1 MQIKYE
7 INMKIDKY
15 NDRYIHLQFL
25 TNKQI
30 TQWKKKKRAD
40 DQIDISPKK
49 TYRWQTNT

>member
-1 MQIKYE
+1 
-7 INMKIDKY
+7 MKIDKY
-15 NDRYIHLQFL
+15 NDRCIHLQFL

-30 TQWKKKKRAD
+30 TQWKKKRAD